1 MLFVYMDDILAITHQ
16 AQKVVE
22 SIGLVYK
29 IKLGATRNQIS
40 TWEQMLRSD
49 KISTSLALDSLHKI
63 RVSCVKN
70 HVSARSDAQIC
81 FLS

>member
-40 TWEQMLRSD
+40 TWEQMLRSSIYQMEE
-49 KISTSLALDSLHKI
+49 KSWQH
-63 RVSCVKN
+63 C
-70 HVSARSDAQIC
+70 
-81 FLS
+81 